1 MRSFRD
7 SDGDGIGDLQGVIDR
22 LDYLNDGNAATTDD
36 LGLTG
41 IWLMPPAEAHSY
53 HGYDVTN
60 YFAVE
65 QDYETIEGM
74 KRLINAAHERGIAV
88 IVDMVVNHSSSR
100 HPWIVASRLGE
111 QPYSD
116 WYIWSDESPGY
127 VGLWGAVAWH
137 PAGGRYYYDVFWGG
151 MPDFNYLNPDIT
163 QEMYDIATFW
173 LQDIGVDG
181 FRLDAIKHIIE
192 VGERQENTSESRQ
205 WLSDYEA
212 HLESVKP
219 NILTVGEVFN
229 GPSFIVS
236 RYVDEGAIDI
246 GFDFKLSDEMI
257 SAAQSGSKRNISRA
271 HRNAMRDYPLNQFA
285 SFLTNHNQD
294 RLMNRL
300 LHDSGRNKVAASL
313 LLMGPG
319 VTFLYFGEEIGM
331 AGSKPDERIRT
342 PMQWENSESAGFSDG
357 ESLWQ
362 PLQDAANLAY
372 ANVASQ
378 TGDPDSLLSHYRR
391 LIRLRTENSAL
402 RRGDLTAVDS
412 SHGGVYAFL
421 RHDEQQALLVVINL
435 DDEPAAGFTLSLEGT
450 DMALGEASLAFGR
463 GALVPENQAAG
474 RFRGVSARGDS
485 RGTEPDG
492 HRVPDETWSIMT
504 FRFAC
509 APHTWQIRGIASRD
523 TSP

>member
-7 SDGDGIGDLQGVIDR
+7 SDGDDIGDLQGVVDR

-60 YFAVE
+60 YYAVE

-219 NILTVGEVFN
+219 NSLTVGEVFN

-271 HRNAMRDYPLNQFA
+271 HRNAMRDYPRNQFA
-285 SFLTNHNQD
+285 SFLTNHDQD

-300 LHDSGRNKVAASL
+300 LHDFWKEQGGCFAS
-313 LLMGPG
+313 
-319 VTFLYFGEEIGM
+319 FD
-331 AGSKPDERIRT
+331 GSRR
-342 PMQWENSESAGFSDG
+342 
-357 ESLWQ
+357 SL
-362 PLQDAANLAY
+362 PL
-372 ANVASQ
+372 
-378 TGDPDSLLSHYRR
+378 
-391 LIRLRTENSAL
+391 
-402 RRGDLTAVDS
+402 
-412 SHGGVYAFL
+412 
-421 RHDEQQALLVVINL
+421 
-435 DDEPAAGFTLSLEGT
+435 
-450 DMALGEASLAFGR
+450 
-463 GALVPENQAAG
+463 
-474 RFRGVSARGDS
+474 FR
-485 RGTEPDG
+485 
-492 HRVPDETWSIMT
+492 
-504 FRFAC
+504 
-509 APHTWQIRGIASRD
+509 
-523 TSP
+523 